1 MKQYNFKEIE
11 KKWQKKW
18 EQDKTFK
25 TDEKSGQKK
34 FYCLEMFPYPSG
46 SIHMGHVRNYVIGDV
61 MARFYWLNGYQVLHP
76 IGWDAFGLPAENA
89 AIQHNAEPEQWTRRN
104 ISDMKDNLK
113 EIGIAYD
120 WDREFATCDPDY
132 YKWNQWIFLKLF
144 EKGLA
149 YRKEATVNWCPS
161 CQTVL
166 ANEQVHAGQKC
177 WRCDAEVVE
186 KKLKQWFLKITEYA
200 GQLLDDHKELEGAW
214 PPEVLLMQKN
224 WIGKSHGADVDFD
237 LPDGRSLNV
246 FTTRPD
252 TLFGATFMVL
262 APEHPLV
269 AELVKGKKIEK
280 EVQAFIR
287 EQRKLKSSERVAEQA
302 EKKGI
307 FLECT
312 CTNPVNGEEIPIWI
326 ANYVLMEYGT
336 GAIMAVPAHDR
347 RDYEFA
353 QKYGITI
360 REVIR
365 GANPDILEKEAYV
378 GSGRMVNSGDFN
390 NLPSEKGAQEI
401 TAWLEKKGKGT
412 FNIQYRL
419 RDWLI
424 SRQRYWGTPI
434 PVVYC
439 DACGIVPVPY
449 EDLPVILPGNVTFTG
464 KGKSP
469 LGKIEEFIE
478 TSCPKCGKEAL
489 REVDTMDTFVDSSWY
504 FLRFCDPANNT
515 SPFDQEKADYWM
527 PVDLYIG
534 GIEHA
539 CMHLIYARFFHKFL
553 RDIGLVKCSEPFKRL
568 ISQGMVTLGGEA
580 MSKSRGNIVESSAVA
595 EKCGADAGRIFILFA
610 APPEKNM
617 EWSDTGIEGSQRFL
631 QRVWRVVQRKEE
643 KPVNSAVPAQEKAL
657 LRRIHRTIQRVT
669 RDISERYQL
678 NTAVAAIMEL
688 VNELT
693 AYPDTTSPVFN
704 QGIKTVVMLL
714 SPFAP
719 HVCEELWTGVLKQKP
734 MREIGWPN
742 VDEKLLEEE
751 SAEVVIQVNG
761 KLRSKITVPIDE
773 GDELVKKK
781 AAQDPKV
788 RPWVDGKRTIKTIY
802 VPKKLVN
809 FVVK

>member
-1 MKQYNFKEIE
+1 MKSYNFKEIE

-104 ISDMKDNLK
+104 IADMKDNLK

-120 WDREFATCDPDY
+120 WDREFATCDTDY

-166 ANEQVHAGQKC
+166 ANEQVHAEQKC

-224 WIGKSHGADVDFD
+224 WIGKSQGADIYFD
-237 LPDGRSLNV
+237 LPGGRSLNV

-280 EVQAFIR
+280 DVQAFIR

-326 ANYVLMEYGT
+326 ANYVLMEYGA

-353 QKYGITI
+353 KKYGITI

-504 FLRFCDPANNT
+504 FLRFCDPANDT
-515 SPFDQEKADYWM
+515 SPFDQEKANCWM

-580 MSKSRGNIVESSAVA
+580 MSKSRGNIVESAVVA
-595 EKCGADAGRIFILFA
+595 EKYGADTGRIFILFA
-610 APPEKNM
+610 APPEKSL

-657 LRRIHRTIQRVT
+657 LRRINRTIQRVT

-693 AYPDTTSPVFN
+693 AYPDTTSPAFN
-704 QGIKTVVMLL
+704 QGIKIVVMLL

-788 RPWVDGKRTIKTIY
+788 RPWVDGKKTIKTIY